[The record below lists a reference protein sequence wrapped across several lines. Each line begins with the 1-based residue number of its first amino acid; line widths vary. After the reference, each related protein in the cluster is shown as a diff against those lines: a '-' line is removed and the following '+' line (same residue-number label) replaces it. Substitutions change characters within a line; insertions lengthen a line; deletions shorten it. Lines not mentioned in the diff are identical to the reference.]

1 VGFDIFVSMKNIAVF
16 ASGSGTNAEKI
27 FERFSGHAS
36 VRVRLL
42 MTNNPKAG
50 VISRAARYEVPV
62 YVFDKSILLHT
73 DDVLLA
79 LKEAEIDFLVLAG
92 FMLKI
97 TDNLLKA
104 YPGRIVNIH
113 PALLPNYG
121 GKGMYGMHVHRAV
134 VQAREKSSG
143 ISIHLCNE
151 NYDEGKIV
159 LQVSCAL
166 DQEDTAEDVA
176 AKVQQLEHQYY
187 PEVIEELVKNLD

>member
-1 VGFDIFVSMKNIAVF
+1 MRYIAVF

-27 FERFSGHAS
+27 FEKFKSHPD
-36 VRVRLL
+36 VRVGLL
-42 MTNNPKAG
+42 LTNNPKAG
-50 VISRAARYEVPV
+50 AILRAARYEVPV

-73 DDVLLA
+73 DEVLHA

-97 TDNLLKA
+97 PANLLHA
-104 YPGRIVNIH
+104 YPDKIVNIH

-121 GKGMYGMHVHRAV
+121 GKGMYGMHVHRTV
-134 VQAREKSSG
+134 VDAREQTSG

-151 NYDEGKIV
+151 NYDEGKMV
-159 LQVSCAL
+159 LQVSCTV
-166 DQEDTAEDVA
+166 DPSDSAEDVA

-187 PEVIEELVKNLD
+187 PQVVEDLVMQL

>member
-1 VGFDIFVSMKNIAVF
+1 MKNIAVF

-27 FERFSGHAS
+27 FEKFNEHPQA
-36 VRVRLL
+36 RVRLL
-42 MTNNPKAG
+42 LTNNPKAG
-50 VISRAARYEVPV
+50 VIMRAAKYEVPV

-73 DDVLLA
+73 DEVLLA

-97 TDNLLKA
+97 PENLLRA
-104 YPGRIVNIH
+104 YPDRIVNIH
-113 PALLPNYG
+113 PALLPDYG
-121 GKGMYGMHVHRAV
+121 GKGMYGMHVHKAV
-134 VQAREKSSG
+134 VEAKEKTSG

-151 NYDEGKIV
+151 HYDEGRIV

-166 DQEDTAEDVA
+166 TPEDTAADVA

-187 PEVIEELVKNLD
+187 PEVIEELVMQLG